1 MTSFGPRLL
10 IESCDDRFG
19 SREDSSKSCDDVE
32 QSSPDLEK
40 SSHDV
45 EQASAVL
52 AVFSNGRF
60 DFAAVIE
67 RSFHVLLHS
76 LPYLSESQESV
87 SESRACRQLSFDV
100 RRSYLAVMRK
110 SFDGLCGAEAC
121 RLRLE
126 SSVR

>member
-10 IESCDDRFG
+10 AESCDDRFG

-32 QSSPDLEK
+32 QSSHDLEK
-40 SSHDV
+40 SSHDL
-45 EQASAVL
+45 EQAAAVL
-52 AVFSNGRF
+52 AVLSNGRF

-67 RSFHVLLHS
+67 RSFHVVLHS
-76 LPYLSESQESV
+76 LPSLSESQESV
-87 SESRACRQLSFDV
+87 LESRACRQLSFDV

-110 SFDGLCGAEAC
+110 SFDGLSGAEAC
-121 RLRLE
+121 RLRSE

>member
-1 MTSFGPRLL
+1 MTLFGPRLL
-10 IESCDDRFG
+10 IESCEDRFG
-19 SREDSSKSCDDVE
+19 SREDGSKSWDDVE

-40 SSHDV
+40 SSHDL
-45 EQASAVL
+45 EQAAAVL

-67 RSFHVLLHS
+67 RSSHVVLHS
-76 LPYLSESQESV
+76 LPSLSESQESV
-87 SESRACRQLSFDV
+87 LESRACRELSEGV
-100 RRSYLAVMRK
+100 RRSYPAVMRK
-110 SFDGLCGAEAC
+110 SFDGLSGAEAC